1 MAASGQFSCPPL
13 GSSYWPL
20 TWSGSTCS
28 RCRAG
33 SLGARLMPSSR
44 EGDALVYEPRCS
56 IQAERQ
62 AQLKR
67 VALRAPV
74 QDALLWQA
82 EGGLHAA
89 LWRRP

>member
-1 MAASGQFSCPPL
+1 
-13 GSSYWPL
+13 
-20 TWSGSTCS
+20 
-28 RCRAG
+28 
-33 SLGARLMPSSR
+33 MPSSR